1 MKRFMRIIPVV
12 LSAAVLL
19 GLLAGRRNEQKTDC
33 LRLHV
38 IANSDSEADQ
48 EAKLAVRDAVLACV
62 REDFDASDKAE
73 AKLEL
78 MARGGELQAAAE
90 NALRER
96 GLDQEVELIAGN
108 FDFPD
113 RVYGDEVYPAG
124 KYDALRIVIGEGAGR
139 NWWCVMFPPLCLV
152 ETENAKAEFNED
164 GTLVFRSAI
173 WEFLKG
179 VFGG

>member
-1 MKRFMRIIPVV
+1 MKRFLRIIPVI
-12 LSAAVLL
+12 LSAAALL
-19 GLLAGRRNEQKTDC
+19 GLLAGRRNGPRTDC

-38 IANSDSEADQ
+38 IANSDSSEDQ

-62 REDFDASDKAE
+62 REDFDAANKEE
-73 AKLEL
+73 AMTEL

-96 GLDQEVELIAGN
+96 GMDGEVELIAGR

-113 RVYGDEVYPAG
+113 RDYGGDFYPAG
-124 KYDALRIVIGEGAGR
+124 KYDALRIVIGDGAGH

-152 ETENAKAEFNED
+152 ETETAKAEFNED

-173 WEFLKG
+173 WEFLKE